1 MYANDSCHFMAA
13 RPWFTERPLLPCQL
27 DWRQAFSCKLWA
39 GCANQKWCDCYF
51 QSASLPFMLRCH
63 WRPEEGEWCVCS
75 FTWSTCWFSKRLWG
89 ELDRG
94 CWDDNK
100 RRSGAE
106 RERERGAGSW
116 GRAEGFLWMCHMY
129 CYENNFFVIQL
140 IKLNFPIGI
149 AKNINFFLKKNSYFR
164 CSIAS
169 RFLIGHRFS

>member
-63 WRPEEGEWCVCS
+63 WRLEEGEGCVCS

-100 RRSGAE
+100 RRRGTRSWKLRVSRRFSLDVSHVLL
-106 RERERGAGSW
+106 REQ
-116 GRAEGFLWMCHMY
+116 FLCHPV
-129 CYENNFFVIQL
+129 NK
-140 IKLNFPIGI
+140 IKLSNW
-149 AKNINFFLKKNSYFR
+149 NWQT
-164 CSIAS
+164 
-169 RFLIGHRFS
+169 